1 MEFLEACVQSC
12 TSQHHLPLRGL
23 SERHTDIFRV
33 KAIASRIM
41 SALIVYKKPKMRAHE
56 AANNLADL
64 AR

>member
-1 MEFLEACVQSC
+1 
-12 TSQHHLPLRGL
+12 LRGL
-23 SERHTDIFRV
+23 SERHIDIFTV

-41 SALIVYKKPKMRAHE
+41 SALIVYNKPEIGAQE

>member
-1 MEFLEACVQSC
+1 MQSC

-23 SERHTDIFRV
+23 SERRTNIFTV

-41 SALIVYKKPKMRAHE
+41 SALIVYKEPEIRAHE

-64 AR
+64 AS